1 MVTQKILR
9 LPEDLVQA
17 LENDVKQK
25 GLPSENEYMIQ
36 ALRHF
41 ITCTKTDESA
51 SMKLIV
57 LRYDATCLKC
67 HKHVAVGQW
76 ALYGKGV
83 GIICIDCYVE
93 RIGDKATVAKF
104 LKNREYDQSIRAMK
118 REAERLADKVE
129 VLVFAGKLDEYLKK
143 FDELRVLGLQ
153 YMKEP
158 FAKEEEQQ
166 KATENLIRAEDEL
179 KPLLADLKNFWE
191 KRIKPKK
198 WLQIPQEG

>member
-1 MVTQKILR
+1 VVREAHLR
-9 LPEDLVQA
+9 LPDDLAQA
-17 LENDVKQK
+17 LTDDVKQK

-41 ITCTKTDESA
+41 LKCTKTDESA

-57 LRYDATCLKC
+57 LRYATTCLKC
-67 HKHVAVGQW
+67 HHSIEAGKW
-76 ALYGKGV
+76 ALYGKGI
-83 GIICIDCYVE
+83 GAICIDCYVE

-104 LKNREYDQSIRAMK
+104 LKNREYDQTIKAMK

-143 FDELRVLGLQ
+143 FEELRILGLQ
-153 YMKEP
+153 YMKQP
-158 FAKEEEQQ
+158 FVKEEEQQ
-166 KATENLIRAEDEL
+166 KATENLLRVEEEL
-179 KPLLADLKNFWE
+179 KPLLTELTNFWE